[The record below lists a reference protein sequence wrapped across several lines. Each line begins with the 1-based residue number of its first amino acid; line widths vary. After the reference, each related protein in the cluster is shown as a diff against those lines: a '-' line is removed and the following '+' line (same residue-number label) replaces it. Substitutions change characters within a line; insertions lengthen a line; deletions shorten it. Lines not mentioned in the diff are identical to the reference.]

1 MVYLGP
7 ADLAANAEAG
17 EEASDTARLLSRLV
31 RRPSMTAHSFF
42 VTSGS
47 EQNSCDVVITA
58 HRTSSEE
65 NVLYSFAQADVI
77 IVRPAEHA
85 QLIDIAEHARSPV
98 INAGTDCDTPCQA
111 RSDLCLYTFLA
122 FSHQLPCPLRWPCM
136 SHPVSMTSIL
146 CTPGQ
151 HGCCDSNSQEAHF
164 LPKPYQVVHTSQLPQ
179 TRWWSRAQLPP
190 SPSAGAG

>member
-1 MVYLGP
+1 MFVLQAFQALGGSAVVYVGP
-7 ADLAANAEAG
+7 ADLAANAGAG
-17 EEASDTARLLSRLV
+17 EEASDTARLLSKLV
-31 RRPSMTAHSFF
+31 RRPSMTAHLFL
-42 VTSGS
+42 VIPGS
-47 EQNSCDVVITA
+47 EQQSCDVVITA
-58 HRTSSEE
+58 TQ
-65 NVLYSFAQADVI
+65 NVVRRKCSLFFRGPFTQADVI

-98 INAGTDCDTPCQA
+98 INAGTDCDAPCQA

-151 HGCCDSNSQEAHF
+151 HWCC
-164 LPKPYQVVHTSQLPQ
+164 
-179 TRWWSRAQLPP
+179 
-190 SPSAGAG
+190 